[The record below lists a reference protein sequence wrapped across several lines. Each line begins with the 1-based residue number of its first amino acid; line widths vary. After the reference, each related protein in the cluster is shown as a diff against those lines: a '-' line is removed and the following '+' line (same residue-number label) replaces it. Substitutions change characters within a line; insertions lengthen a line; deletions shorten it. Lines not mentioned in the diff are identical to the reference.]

1 MTTGLSGDDPG
12 RPGASDPFDGPEWGG
27 SGPGARAE
35 PKTDHRPRSRASR
48 HKRHGR
54 RRLRVA
60 VIVCGGALFLAGLWL
75 LVTGLMAHR
84 ELGQVRS
91 EVHTLRGE
99 ISTGD
104 MAGARSTGSALAKH
118 AHRARQ
124 LTSGPIWAVAAQVPA
139 AGEPLRTIR
148 GITKAVDSVGQ
159 DVLPQLVTATARLD
173 PSKLRRSDGSVDL
186 AALSSVAPA
195 LDHASTTMAT
205 ASAVIG
211 GLPPHTWLSTID
223 SARSGVLGQLAALSG
238 TVRSA
243 DLATHILPRMLGRDG
258 PKRYFVAF
266 QNEAEARGTGGLPG
280 AFAILEAD
288 HGNLRFVRFESDSAL
303 SGVSADV
310 DFGADYRQLYDGA
323 GTTTLYGNGNLSPN
337 FPYAAQIWASM
348 WHKKSG
354 EHVDG
359 VIAFDPTALSY
370 LLAVT
375 GPAALPDH
383 SQVSARNVV
392 SLTQSAVYRRFAVDN
407 AGRQRYLLDV
417 ARVVGKQ
424 ILNTRAD
431 PVALVRAAGTA
442 AGERRLLAWSADPTV
457 QSDLAKTSV
466 SGLIPST
473 PATYVGLSIVNDG
486 GNKLDYYLD
495 RSLTWQRT
503 GCGATRQVTVTIKLS
518 NNAPAIG
525 LPPYVTL
532 RSDSRSYPVK
542 PGDNRLEVGYFA
554 TRGATMSGVAVD
566 GHPATASIGSE
577 RGHPVYTV
585 DLELPR
591 GTSRTVVLHLSEP
604 AGPGEPTVLRQP
616 LVRPLHV
623 VLRDARCH

>member
-1 MTTGLSGDDPG
+1 M
-12 RPGASDPFDGPEWGG
+12 
-27 SGPGARAE
+27 
-35 PKTDHRPRSRASR
+35 
-48 HKRHGR
+48 
-54 RRLRVA
+54 
-60 VIVCGGALFLAGLWL
+60 IVCGGALFLAGLWL
-75 LVTGLMAHR
+75 VVTGLMAHR
-84 ELGQVRS
+84 ELDEVRS
-91 EVHTLRGE
+91 EVRALRGE

-104 MAGARSTGSALAKH
+104 KAGARSTAAELAKH

-124 LTSGPIWAVAAQVPA
+124 LTSGPIWAVAAQIPA

-148 GITKAVDSVGQ
+148 GITAAVDSVGK
-159 DVLPQLVTATARLD
+159 DVLPQLVSATGRLD
-173 PSKLRRSDGSVDL
+173 PSTLRRSDGSVDL

-195 LDHASTTMAT
+195 LEHASVTMAS
-205 ASAVIG
+205 ASQVIG
-211 GLPPHTWLSTID
+211 ALPRSTWLSTVD
-223 SARSGVLGQLAALSG
+223 TARSDVLGQLVALSG

-243 DLATHILPRMLGRDG
+243 ELATHILPQMFGRDG

-280 AFAILEAD
+280 AFAILQAD

-392 SLTQSAVYRRFAVDN
+392 SLTQSAVYRRFTADN
-407 AGRQRYLLDV
+407 EGRQRYLLDV
-417 ARVVGKQ
+417 ARVVGRQ

-457 QSDLAKTSV
+457 QSDLAKTAV
-466 SGLIPST
+466 SGIIPST
-473 PATYVGLSIVNDG
+473 PAPYIGLSIVNDG

-503 GCGATRQVTVTIKLS
+503 GCGASRQVTVTIKLS

-542 PGDNRLEVGYFA
+542 RGDNRLEVGYFA
-554 TRGATMSGVAVD
+554 TRGATMSGVTVD
-566 GHPATASIGSE
+566 RHPATAGIGSE

-591 GTSRTVVLHLSEP
+591 GTSRTVVLRLNEP
-604 AGPGEPTVLRQP
+604 SGPGEPTVLRQP